1 MNEELIMICRKLF
14 EEIRDCSGYIGYTS
28 IAMHR
33 MQKAAIA
40 GITAIDLAL
49 KENSLKED

>member
-1 MNEELIMICRKLF
+1 MNEELIMIC
-14 EEIRDCSGYIGYTS
+14 SYTS

>member
-1 MNEELIMICRKLF
+1 MNEELILICKKLF
-14 EEIRDCSGYIGYTS
+14 EEIRGSGYIGYTS